1 MLLNFLVCCFKHT
14 HFYDVAS
21 VMFLSFLKQFQ
32 AFVFAFSDIFL
43 LPMLLKIVKSLIDNI
58 LDKGKYVDGWPSKY

>member
-1 MLLNFLVCCFKHT
+1 
-14 HFYDVAS
+14 
-21 VMFLSFLKQFQ
+21 MFLSFLKQFQ

-43 LPMLLKIVKSLIDNI
+43 LTMFLKIVKSLIDNT